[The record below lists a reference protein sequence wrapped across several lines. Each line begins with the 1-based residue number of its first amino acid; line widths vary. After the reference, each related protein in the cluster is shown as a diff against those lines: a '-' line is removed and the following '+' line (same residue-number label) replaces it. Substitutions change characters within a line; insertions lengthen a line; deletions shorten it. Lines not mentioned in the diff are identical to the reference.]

1 MVCEACAGTGSCGP
15 CDGFGEVEDMSSAD
29 VFACEVCDGDGVCVE
44 CAGTGEIEDPD
55 QAEFEFEELGEG

>member
-1 MVCEACAGTGSCGP
+1 
-15 CDGFGEVEDMSSAD
+15 MSSAD